1 MRHALWVALLAVVAV
16 GCGGEKSAAP
26 SSPTKPVAS
35 ASQAPSDG
43 ARSKS
48 GLYLSND
55 QARFSVND
63 SVEEALRLYERPTK
77 AYDIRELPEPLAN
90 EKGLR
95 AAGWAKGGDG
105 YGLIV
110 SNDKVIAAVATRAGR
125 NRTDVDAAVSAYEEL
140 FSSVGSAPLEGN
152 TAKYWFFEDGSHRL
166 MICGAKTRK
175 GDWTF
180 TLALGEQWV
189 MDRLRMDKTSA
200 LEDLKE
206 AERRMAEE

>member
-1 MRHALWVALLAVVAV
+1 MRLALWVALLAGVAA
-16 GCGGEKSAAP
+16 GCGGEKPAASPSAP
-26 SSPTKPVAS
+26 KPVAS
-35 ASQAPSDG
+35 VSEAPDG
-43 ARSKS
+43 GLRTKS

-63 SVEEALRLYERPTK
+63 SVEEALRLFERPTK
-77 AYDIRELPEPLAN
+77 AYDIRELPEPLVS

-110 SNDKVIAAVATRAGR
+110 SNDQVIAAVATRAGR
-125 NRTDVDAAVSAYEEL
+125 NRTDVDAAVSVYKEL
-140 FSSVGSAPLEGN
+140 FSSVEAAPLEGK

-180 TLALGEQWV
+180 TLALGE
-189 MDRLRMDKTSA
+189 
-200 LEDLKE
+200 
-206 AERRMAEE
+206 